1 MVGRLVEKEHIR
13 LLEKQTTESH
23 ATTLTARKVFHLPV
37 AWRTMQGIHS
47 TFKLR
52 VYIPCI
58 GSIDDILHLALT
70 LEELVHLVLILVVFR
85 QSELLVY
92 LVILIYCIID
102 MLNALHHILL
112 DGLVRVELRILLK
125 IPYRI
130 ARAPYHLALE
140 LIVDS
145 GNNLHEGGLTG
156 TVKTDDT
163 DLCAI
168 EETQVDV
175 LQYLL
180 LILWDDLRHTHH
192 GENDFL
198 VVNCCHYFLVLLII
212 YFCLQI

>member
-1 MVGRLVEKEHIR
+1 
-13 LLEKQTTESH
+13 
-23 ATTLTARKVFHLPV
+23 
-37 AWRTMQGIHS
+37 
-47 TFKLR
+47 
-52 VYIPCI
+52 
-58 GSIDDILHLALT
+58 
-70 LEELVHLVLILVVFR
+70 
-85 QSELLVY
+85 
-92 LVILIYCIID
+92 

-130 ARAPYHLALE
+130 SRAPYHLALE

-145 GNNLHEGGLTG
+145 GNNLHEGGFTS

-198 VVNCCHYFLVLLII
+198 VVNCCH
-212 YFCLQI
+212 